1 MNVDEFLPFLRDN
14 QVSLIQ
20 QLKDGKYRSNP
31 ARRVEIPKETKDE
44 FRRLGVSTVVDRV
57 FQQAIIQVLSLVY
70 EE

>member
-1 MNVDEFLPFLRDN
+1 MDEFLPFLRDN